1 MLMMDSQIVPRE
13 KSMKNDD
20 PSVGKNEAKL
30 GKTPLLQYNLFCIPF
45 SSNFTHWNFICAM
58 QACVYIGSL

>member
-1 MLMMDSQIVPRE
+1 MI
-13 KSMKNDD
+13 
-20 PSVGKNEAKL
+20 PSVGENEAKL